1 MTIIA
6 EVQIGPTNKRN
17 ALMTNSFEDMNKAGK
32 DMMDNGMKSASTVA
46 TGLQS
51 FAGEAA
57 EYSKKSYEHGT
68 KAVEQLMAV
77 KSLDKAFEVQ
87 ADYAKSAYEAFV
99 AQATKMTEMMT
110 AVAKDAYKPFEAAVS
125 KTK

>member
-1 MTIIA
+1 
-6 EVQIGPTNKRN
+6 
-17 ALMTNSFEDMNKAGK
+17 MTNSFEDMNKAGK
-32 DMMDNGMKSASTVA
+32 DMMDNGMKAASSVA

-57 EYSKKSYEHGT
+57 EYTKKSYEQGT
-68 KAVEQLMAV
+68 KAVEQMMAV

-110 AVAKDAYKPFEAAVS
+110 AVAKDAYKPFEAAVA

>member
-1 MTIIA
+1 M
-6 EVQIGPTNKRN
+6 
-17 ALMTNSFEDMNKAGK
+17 MNSFEDMNKAGK
-32 DMMDNGMKSASTVA
+32 DMMDNGMKAASTVA

-87 ADYAKSAYEAFV
+87 ADYAKSAYEAFI
-99 AQATKMTEMMT
+99 AQSTKMTEMMT
-110 AVAKDAYKPFEAAVS
+110 AIAKDAYKPFEAAVA
-125 KTK
+125 KAK